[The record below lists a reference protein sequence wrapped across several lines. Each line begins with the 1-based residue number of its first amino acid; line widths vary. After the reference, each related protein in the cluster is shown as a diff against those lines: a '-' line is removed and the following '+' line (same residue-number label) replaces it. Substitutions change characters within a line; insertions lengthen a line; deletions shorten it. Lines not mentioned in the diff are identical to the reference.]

1 MMYFWLAIAAGT
13 GALIRRDFT
22 AFFREHINRKHANW
36 ATFIINMTGISL
48 IVVFFNIF
56 HLGSFWYEVLA
67 VGGLGGLTTYST
79 LNSELVGI
87 WSMEEYKRAIVY
99 FLTTYAVGLILVFLV
114 ASFFQ
119 K

>member
-1 MMYFWLAIAAGT
+1 MMYLLLALAAGT

-22 AFFREHINRKHANW
+22 AFFRDKISHKHANW

-48 IVVFFNIF
+48 IIVCFEVF

-87 WSMEEYKRAIVY
+87 WSTGEHKRAIFY
-99 FLTTYAVGLILVFLV
+99 FLTTYIIGTLLAFLV
-114 ASFFQ
+114 AALF
-119 K
+119 